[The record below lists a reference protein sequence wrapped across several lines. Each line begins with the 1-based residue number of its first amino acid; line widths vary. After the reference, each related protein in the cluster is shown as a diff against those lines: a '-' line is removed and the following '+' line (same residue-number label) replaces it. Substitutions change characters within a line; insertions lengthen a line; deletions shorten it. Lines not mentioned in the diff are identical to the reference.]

1 VKKSCLVLVIAL
13 VAVLA
18 SSFHGR
24 AATWY
29 LEANQTVDWNTL
41 SIWWSQPLGG
51 GTHPTAISSSDYFDM
66 NGYSCYTPKI
76 SSGTT
81 TFGGKQFVLNG
92 GGYLATKTLPS
103 GAVYVQNFYS
113 YGGILADA
121 AETAAL
127 TFGMEN
133 FQVNGST
140 TISGGGVVGR
150 TLRLNVTTLKGPGDV
165 CFIGGGGGSAG
176 GGVTLTTSNAA
187 GLSGTLYVADG
198 CQFTF
203 GAAMTVG
210 GPVVVEGAGTV
221 VTTNYAI
228 TVKSLTINGT
238 AKAAG
243 TYTAASLGF
252 SGTGSVVVQSS
263 PTTTTP
269 KANYLYG
276 VNLPGGSFSSGAFY
290 PTDPNEWSYYSGK
303 KLNLIRVAFE
313 WERIQ
318 PTLGGALSTSTL
330 ASLDQAVSYA
340 SAHGMK
346 VILDMH
352 NYDRYSG
359 TIVGTSPVTYTAYQG
374 VWQLIAAHYAGN
386 SAIYGYDI
394 MNEPHDDSSTWF
406 TAAQYGVTGVRSSD
420 TTHYIIVEGDS
431 YAGAQSWMSVNWN
444 LGVTDPDNLVI
455 YSAHTYWDSNDS
467 GVYSGTYD
475 SNNDYPTI
483 AIDRSEQFVYWLGLK
498 GYTGYVGEFGVPNN
512 VASPDYR
519 WNEVLGKFMA
529 YLNTSGV
536 KATYWSGGECW
547 GSSYALSCAV
557 GTPPA
562 DAPAMSVLQQYGGG
576 TH

>member
-1 VKKSCLVLVIAL
+1 MKKSCLTLLIAV

-18 SSFHGR
+18 SSLSVR

-29 LEANQTVDWNTL
+29 LQANETVDWTTL

-51 GTHPTAISSSDYFDM
+51 GTHPASINSSDYFDM

-81 TFGGKQFVLNG
+81 TFGGKQLVLNG
-92 GGYLATKTLPS
+92 GGFISTKTNPP
-103 GAVYVQNFYS
+103 GAVYVANLYS
-113 YGGILADA
+113 YGGILADEA
-121 AETAAL
+121 DSAAL
-127 TFGMEN
+127 NFGIDTFEN
-133 FQVNGST
+133 LGST
-140 TISGGGVVGR
+140 TLSGVTSGR
-150 TLRLNVTTLKGPGDV
+150 TLALNVSTLKGSGNI
-165 CFIGGGGGSAG
+165 CAIGNGGGSAG
-176 GGVTLTTSNAA
+176 GGVTLTTSNAS
-187 GLSGTLYVADG
+187 GLSGTFYIADG

-203 GAAMTVG
+203 GATMTLG
-210 GPVVVEGAGTV
+210 GPLVVEGAGTA
-221 VTTNYAI
+221 VTTNYAV

-238 AKAAG
+238 AEPAG
-243 TYTAASLGF
+243 TYSASSLGF
-252 SGTGSVVVQSS
+252 AGTGSMVVQSAA
-263 PTTTTP
+263 TTTTP

-276 VNLPGGSFSSGAFY
+276 VNLPGGSFASGAFY
-290 PTDPNEWSYYSGK
+290 PTDPNEWNYYAGK
-303 KLNLIRVAFE
+303 KLSLTRVAFT

-340 SAHGMK
+340 SANGMK

-352 NYDRYSG
+352 NYDRYNS
-359 TIVGTSPVTYTAYQG
+359 TVVGTSTVTYADYQN
-374 VWQLIAAHYAGN
+374 VWQQIAAHYASTPG
-386 SAIYGYDI
+386 IYGYDI

-406 TAAQYGVTGVRSSD
+406 TAAQYGVNGVRAYD

-431 YAGAQSWMSVNWN
+431 YAGAQSWMSVNSA

-483 AIDRSEQFVYWLGLK
+483 GIDRSEQFIYWLGLK

-512 VASPDYR
+512 VSSPDYR
-519 WNEVLGKFMA
+519 WNEVLGNFMS

-536 KATYWSGGECW
+536 KATYWSGGESW
-547 GSSYALSCAV
+547 GTGYALSCAV
-557 GTPPA
+557 GTPPVN
-562 DAPAMSVLQQYGGG
+562 APAMTVLQQYGGG